1 MSAFLT
7 TMKPFLQEAWK
18 KAGFEQ
24 ATPIQEKAIPL
35 MLEGKDV
42 MAESPTGTG
51 KTITYLLPLLEK
63 IDPKKQNT
71 QAVIVAPSR
80 ELVMQIL
87 QVIQTWS
94 QGSGITNTSLIG
106 GANMQRQLDK
116 LKKSPHVVVGT
127 PGRIQELITMKK
139 LKMHQVKTIA
149 LDEGDQ
155 LLVPEHLQ
163 TVKNIVK
170 ATMADR
176 QIVLFSATLPAQ
188 TENIAKEFMNDPET
202 VKITADDMPPSKVEH
217 LYFVCEQ
224 REKLEVLR
232 RLLHVDSFKAL
243 AFIKDIGNL
252 TVYKEKLEY
261 KGIAPGVLHGESKK
275 EERAAALKNFR
286 SGKSPLLF
294 ATDVAARGLD
304 IQGLTHVIHVDF
316 PKDVKQYVHRSGR
329 TGRQGAEG
337 TVISIVTEREE
348 RVLKQFARE
357 LGITV
362 HKKVLYLGKIVD
374 EAEQVELKKTQ
385 KQSRPKKIFKK
396 KRV

>member
-18 KAGFEQ
+18 KSGFEQ

-176 QIVLFSATLPAQ
+176 QIVLFSATLPTQ
-188 TENIAKEFMNDPET
+188 TENIAKEFMNDPQT

-224 REKLEVLR
+224 REKLEILR

-243 AFIKDIGNL
+243 AFIKDIANL

-362 HKKVLYLGKIVD
+362 QKKVLYLGKIVG
-374 EAEQVELKKTQ
+374 EEEQVELKKTQ
-385 KQSRPKKIFKK
+385 KQNRPKKTFKK